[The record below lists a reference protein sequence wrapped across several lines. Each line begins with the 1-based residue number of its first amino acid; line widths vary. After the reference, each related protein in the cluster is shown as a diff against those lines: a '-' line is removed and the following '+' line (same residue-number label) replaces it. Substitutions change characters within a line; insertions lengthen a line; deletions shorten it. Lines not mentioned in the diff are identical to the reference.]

1 MIYLVNPSLH
11 LVSNNCY
18 QSLLFKADF
27 NIGILRVI
35 TMKKRS
41 IKKQHSAK
49 DLAVLADLIP
59 VKKKMVYFLN
69 IQM

>member
-27 NIGILRVI
+27 NIKIVCVI
-35 TMKKRS
+35 TMTTRS
-41 IKKQHSAK
+41 IKRQHRAK

-59 VKKKMVYFLN
+59 VKKNWF
-69 IQM
+69 IS